1 MGASISVSPDPPHPR
16 CHPGGGRDPSR
27 DCAAAASWFVRST
40 VGGGNTSGWI
50 PACAGMTSSVLWVCG
65 NPILG
70 PPPPSRHPPPRGGG
84 IKGGGPSPRTNLSIF
99 SPRVCTALS
108 SRPSPRMNG
117 RRCSDQWPGWCH
129 RGSVAAPSG
138 SSCGRRGRAIPCAA
152 PQPLQKLA
160 APGRQSSHY
169 LLLTRR

>member
-1 MGASISVSPDPPHPR
+1 VRASISFSPDPPHPQ

-27 DCAAAASWFVRST
+27 DCATAARWFVRPT
-40 VGGGNTSGWI
+40 VGGGNTLGWI
-50 PACAGMTSSVLWVCG
+50 PASAGMTSSVLWVCG

-70 PPPPSRHPPPRGGG
+70 PPPPSRHPPPPRGRDQGRG
-84 IKGGGPSPRTNLSIF
+84 SFPTHQLIHLLPLCLHCAIF
-99 SPRVCTALS
+99 
-108 SRPSPRMNG
+108 RPSPRMNG
-117 RRCSDQWPGWCH
+117 RRCSDRWPGWCH